1 MLASYPTSHS
11 APQWPMESIVTDG
24 LNDAPGLLGFKILA
38 DPTQPRVRALQV
50 KTAGGGIFTLAFDG
64 RTAMA
69 LATALIS
76 AALAIDPTL
85 KENFIE
91 HINKSE
97 A

>member
-1 MLASYPTSHS
+1 MVASCPTSHG
-11 APQWPMESIVTDG
+11 AHNRPRNSIVKDG
-24 LNDAPGLLGFKILA
+24 LNHAPGLLDFKILA

-50 KTAGGGIFTLAFDG
+50 ETAGGGIFTLAFDG
-64 RTAMA
+64 RSAMA
-69 LATALIS
+69 LATALVS

-91 HINKSE
+91 HINKSD

>member
-1 MLASYPTSHS
+1 MLASYPTNHG
-11 APQWPMESIVTDG
+11 APQSPGKPFVTDG

-50 KTAGGGIFTLAFDG
+50 ETTGGDIFTVAFDG
-64 RTAMA
+64 RSAMA
-69 LATALIS
+69 LATALVS

-85 KENFIE
+85 KENFKE